1 MDNPETIATLST
13 KDKGHKKATPTQ
25 TRWKAKD
32 VQHGP
37 LTKTAGNTVSAS
49 NKTPA
54 ILLI

>member
-1 MDNPETIATLST
+1 
-13 KDKGHKKATPTQ
+13 
-25 TRWKAKD
+25 